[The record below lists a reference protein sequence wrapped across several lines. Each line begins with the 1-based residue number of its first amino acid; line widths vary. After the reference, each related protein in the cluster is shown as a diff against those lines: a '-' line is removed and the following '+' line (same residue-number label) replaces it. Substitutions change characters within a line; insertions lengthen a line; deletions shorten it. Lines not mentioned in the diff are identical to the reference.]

1 MDSNVFVVVLYD
13 GAWAVEGFNWI
24 FNNPKSKMLMFE
36 VDTTLEKMNDILYE
50 ELDID
55 PIVYKLKI
63 EVCYMYM
70 KGNMI
75 PPEVLVKD
83 SQVRL
88 FLRMKAKM
96 SVENLLPLFVTK
108 VKRHALLGPTPP
120 TVLPRSVVGSFV
132 PETDPAVGMNEQA
145 PTNIDEDNRV
155 DYEFDQ
161 FNEFDG
167 AFYNNDP
174 IVDLNEDGDAELEV
188 HEPMRE
194 DIEENNVYTTSLTGT
209 HSGEIYVGKL
219 YTNKTELKN
228 VVGRFA
234 LKMNFEFMVKKSGT
248 DVFYATCRGSDCK
261 WRVRGRKRARC
272 DMFEVTVFHNE
283 HTCSLDCRHPDNRQ
297 AVPWVVGHLI
307 KNKFKSDGT
316 KYKAKDIQRD
326 MFQEYG
332 IKMSYEK
339 KNPGTITD
347 IITEDNRFKYC
358 FWSLAACRRGFKFC
372 RPVISIDGTFLKTR
386 FGGTMLVAV
395 AYDANNQLFPIAFA
409 IVDSENHDSWKYFL
423 QKLKEAIG
431 EVENLVFVS
440 DRHQSIEHVV
450 EVIFPEACHCA
461 CYKHISMNVTHK
473 FKTDVCNT
481 QIWLAA
487 YAWSKRE
494 CDRHLQVLR
503 QMDPHIAAYVDNIGL
518 EKWARPYCLGD
529 RYNIMTNNAAES
541 LNNVTEEFRAYP
553 ITTLVEFI
561 RFTLQNWFANR
572 LEKASKCVTPLA
584 THFEEDLIKQHEDG
598 RRRSVLRNGA

>member
-1 MDSNVFVVVLYD
+1 
-13 GAWAVEGFNWI
+13 
-24 FNNPKSKMLMFE
+24 
-36 VDTTLEKMNDILYE
+36 
-50 ELDID
+50 
-55 PIVYKLKI
+55 
-63 EVCYMYM
+63 
-70 KGNMI
+70 
-75 PPEVLVKD
+75 
-83 SQVRL
+83 
-88 FLRMKAKM
+88 
-96 SVENLLPLFVTK
+96 
-108 VKRHALLGPTPP
+108 
-120 TVLPRSVVGSFV
+120 
-132 PETDPAVGMNEQA
+132 
-145 PTNIDEDNRV
+145 
-155 DYEFDQ
+155 
-161 FNEFDG
+161 
-167 AFYNNDP
+167 
-174 IVDLNEDGDAELEV
+174 
-188 HEPMRE
+188 
-194 DIEENNVYTTSLTGT
+194 
-209 HSGEIYVGKL
+209 
-219 YTNKTELKN
+219 
-228 VVGRFA
+228 
-234 LKMNFEFMVKKSGT
+234 MNFEFMVKKSGT

-283 HTCSLDCRHPDNRQ
+283 HTCSLDSRHADNRQ
-297 AVPWVVGHLI
+297 AAPWVVGHLI

-339 KNPGTITD
+339 AWRCREKALMYSRGTPAAAYSQLPGYFYVLEQKNPGTITD

-395 AYDANNQLFPIAFA
+395 AYDANNQLFLIAFA

-450 EVIFPEACHCA
+450 EV
-461 CYKHISMNVTHK
+461 
-473 FKTDVCNT
+473 
-481 QIWLAA
+481 
-487 YAWSKRE
+487 
-494 CDRHLQVLR
+494 LR
-503 QMDPHIAAYVDNIGL
+503 QMDPPIAAYVDNIGL

-572 LEKASKCVTPLA
+572 LEKETWKNTYDA
-584 THFEEDLIKQHEDG
+584 TINLVGEEDEWVLPEHMQNMRIGVPVEKKPVG
-598 RRRSVLRNGA
+598 RPRKSNAGRLRTNRFPSNGQKVKEPRKCSNCGALRHNKATCKARV

>member
-1 MDSNVFVVVLYD
+1 MRFWGYS
-13 GAWAVEGFNWI
+13 A
-24 FNNPKSKMLMFE
+24 
-36 VDTTLEKMNDILYE
+36 
-50 ELDID
+50 
-55 PIVYKLKI
+55 
-63 EVCYMYM
+63 
-70 KGNMI
+70 
-75 PPEVLVKD
+75 
-83 SQVRL
+83 
-88 FLRMKAKM
+88 
-96 SVENLLPLFVTK
+96 NLSS
-108 VKRHALLGPTPP
+108 
-120 TVLPRSVVGSFV
+120 RSVVGSFV
-132 PETDPAVGMNEQA
+132 PKRDPVVGMNEQA
-145 PTNIDEDNRV
+145 PTNIEEDNRV
-155 DYEFDQ
+155 DYGFDQ

-188 HEPMRE
+188 HEP
-194 DIEENNVYTTSLTGT
+194 IEVPSLRLELPPP
-209 HSGEIYVGKL
+209 SPPRPRSKGKTKKEEPL
-219 YTNKTELKN
+219 
-228 VVGRFA
+228 G
-234 LKMNFEFMVKKSGT
+234 VKITKHC
-248 DVFYATCRGSDCK
+248 AP
-261 WRVRGRKRARC
+261 
-272 DMFEVTVFHNE
+272 
-283 HTCSLDCRHPDNRQ
+283 LDSRHADNRQ
-297 AVPWVVGHLI
+297 ATEWVVGHLI

-326 MFQEYG
+326 MFREYG

-339 KNPGTITD
+339 AWRCREKGLLYSRGTPAAAYSRLLLLLRAGTKNPGTITD
-347 IITEDNRFKYC
+347 IITEDNRFKSC
-358 FWSLAACRRGFKFC
+358 FGPLFACRRGFKFC

-440 DRHQSIEHVV
+440 DRHQSIEHAV

-503 QMDPHIAAYVDNIGL
+503 QMDPPIAAYVDNIGL

-541 LNNVTEEFRAYP
+541 LNN
-553 ITTLVEFI
+553 
-561 RFTLQNWFANR
+561 
-572 LEKASKCVTPLA
+572 ASKCVTPLA

-598 RRRSVLRNGA
+598 RRRSALRNGAQLFNVGRGADGSDFEKGGDVNLVERTCTCGMFQLLKIPCPHACAAALTQNVSVYALSSPYYTKETWKIVVNKVAKCREDCR